1 MSTPNHDTELEEIL
15 LDKYMKIAS
24 QFYYEGSD
32 EETERTKYG
41 PEYIK
46 EEMLPAL
53 HTYFY
58 KQTLELIKNNVAYPE
73 LKSMI
78 DADKLRQAAAER
90 WGQE

>member
-1 MSTPNHDTELEEIL
+1 MLMQCQLEEIISDL
-15 LDKYMKIAS
+15 RHKLVTDCVGGMIRGGSRKEAIAKSDKY
-24 QFYYEGSD
+24 
-32 EETERTKYG
+32 ETDAVNA
-41 PEYIK
+41 IN
-46 EEMLPAL
+46 
-53 HTYFY
+53 TYLY